1 VSHIA
6 LRITPQ
12 DYAPPAIIGRMRSIA
27 MMVGVI
33 GAVGALICAFV
44 SWNIFLRAW
53 LVGFLFW
60 LGLTTGSLCLLMLQY
75 TSGGN
80 WGRLGRRIWEAAAS
94 NLWLMFLLWLPLAL
108 GMKSIFP
115 WAQYKTQADAVADL
129 GDKAKYYLNPAGFWL
144 RGIVFFAV
152 WGFLLWYLR

>member
-1 VSHIA
+1 MSHTA

-12 DYAPPAIIGRMRSIA
+12 DYAPPPIIGRMRSVS
-27 MMVGVI
+27 MVIGVI
-33 GAVGALICAFV
+33 GAVGALICAFFN
-44 SWNIFLRAW
+44 WDIFLRAW

-94 NLWLMFLLWLPLAL
+94 NLWLMFLLWLPLGVRDEAPLSLGAL
-108 GMKSIFP
+108 
-115 WAQYKTQADAVADL
+115 
-129 GDKAKYYLNPAGFWL
+129 
-144 RGIVFFAV
+144 
-152 WGFLLWYLR
+152 

>member
-1 VSHIA
+1 MSHIA

-12 DYAPPAIIGRMRSIA
+12 DYAPPALIGRMRSIA
-27 MMVGVI
+27 MIVGAI

-80 WGRLGRRIWEAAAS
+80 WGQTWPPHMGSRRKQSLADVPAVAAVGAGDEEY
-94 NLWLMFLLWLPLAL
+94 LPL
-108 GMKSIFP
+108 GPI
-115 WAQYKTQADAVADL
+115 
-129 GDKAKYYLNPAGFWL
+129 
-144 RGIVFFAV
+144 
-152 WGFLLWYLR
+152 